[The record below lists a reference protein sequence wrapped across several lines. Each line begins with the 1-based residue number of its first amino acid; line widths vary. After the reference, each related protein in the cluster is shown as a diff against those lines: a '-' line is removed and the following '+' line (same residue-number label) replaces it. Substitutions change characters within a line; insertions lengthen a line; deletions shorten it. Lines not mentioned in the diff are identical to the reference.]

1 MKVVKED
8 FTSRETPSGRWEK
21 DATKKKKTR
30 AWCEQAL
37 RTREVQ
43 GDRDR
48 ARLDWAFP
56 RQTSG
61 RRAVRYETVAIGDQG
76 ELPSGCGSGTS
87 DRKALPRRHVPARAR
102 VSAAARPTFV
112 VRQRPHAPGHDFR
125 AWSAW
130 SRRCSRASH
139 TSSLV
144 TCPGSGRPS
153 STTLTLDDHCAPTR
167 HTCLTHY

>member
-102 VSAAARPTFV
+102 VPAAARPTFV
-112 VRQRPHAPGHDFR
+112 VRQRLHAPARTAGLLSPGHDFR
-125 AWSAW
+125 AWCAW
-130 SRRCSRASH
+130 SRRCSGASH

-144 TCPGSGRPS
+144 TCP
-153 STTLTLDDHCAPTR
+153 
-167 HTCLTHY
+167 